1 MAVLYRANPFRVLGL
16 TPGADAQTVRAAY
29 RQRVKECH
37 PDRFSDA
44 EQQRKAQDELVELN
58 LAYEEALKLASQR
71 QVGFN
76 QIAQDEA
83 KHFAQRLIEQ
93 GNLPS
98 ALRQLERANA
108 RDHGWYYL
116 QGVILMG
123 MRKYEQAHDSFREA
137 VRGDPDNR
145 EYRAHALDAALAMK
159 NCHRLDF
166 KVKTWFKHTFKKK

>member
-37 PDRFSDA
+37 PDQFSET
-44 EQQRKAQDELVELN
+44 EQQLKAQAELVELN
-58 LAYEEALKLASQR
+58 LAYEEALKIASQR
-71 QVGFN
+71 RVGFN
-76 QIAQDEA
+76 QISQEEA
-83 KHFAQRLIEQ
+83 KHFAKRLIEQ

-98 ALRQLERANA
+98 ALRQLERASA
-108 RDHGWYYL
+108 RDDGWYYL

-123 MRKYEQAHDSFREA
+123 MHQYEQAHDSFREA
-137 VRGDPDNR
+137 VRGDPENR
-145 EYRAHALDAALAMK
+145 EYRAKALDAALAMK

-166 KVKTWFKHTFKKK
+166 KVKNWFKDTFGKK